1 MNVNIKN
8 YTVRGLSFA
17 ITGQQYS
24 GRLPGGEYA
33 IGEEMDLCY
42 TDLGQARRGRA
53 VELVNTKTGDKWYVG
68 TAIAAELKAKARIT
82 KPIAEFKE
90 LELIDVSGHTDHWPT
105 LIYDTIA
112 QAAVCHCRS
121 FAVAKSLLLASGY
134 FRRPLKSGGMCWYCS

>member
-42 TDLGQARRGRA
+42 SDLGQARRGRA
-53 VELVNTKTGDKWYVG
+53 VELVTDGSFTCPRTANGHWYG
-68 TAIAAELKAKARIT
+68 EETLEEIDRQ
-82 KPIAEFKE
+82 IAEY
-90 LELIDVSGHTDHWPT
+90 V
-105 LIYDTIA
+105 
-112 QAAVCHCRS
+112 
-121 FAVAKSLLLASGY
+121 
-134 FRRPLKSGGMCWYCS
+134 